1 MTGTVST
8 VDASAPGDLTP
19 AAIEAAADSIPA
31 ALRGSPQY
39 VSEGL
44 SASLGRPVVV
54 KIETANPIGAFKG
67 RGAWLAVRAAAE
79 EGRASADHPIVVAS
93 TGNFGQAVAYAG
105 RAQGIPVVVFADV
118 AANPH
123 KLERIRLLGADL
135 RVTGADFDEAREAS
149 ERFAAAG
156 EGMLLIDGGDVW
168 TAIGAGSLALEV
180 TAAIDRHDL
189 PPLEA
194 AYVPVGN
201 GALISGVATWLKH
214 AAPAVRTIGVQSEGA
229 PAMTLS
235 MEQGRAIETEAA
247 ATRAG
252 GIATR
257 VPVPEALVMMAD
269 VVDEMRLVSEQ
280 EIASATAEMVSALG
294 ITAELASGATLAAA
308 KRYPSGADGAVLLI
322 VTGSN
327 AEPPI

>member
-1 MTGTVST
+1 M
-8 VDASAPGDLTP
+8 VDARTPADLTP
-19 AAIEAAADSIPA
+19 AAIEAAAQRIPG

-39 VSEGL
+39 ISEGL
-44 SASLGRPVVV
+44 SAGLGRPVVV
-54 KIETANPIGAFKG
+54 KVETVNPIGAFKG
-67 RGAWLAVRAAAE
+67 RGAWLAVEAAAADE
-79 EGRASADHPIVVAS
+79 RATAEHPIVVAS

-105 RAQGIPVVVFADV
+105 RAQGIPVVVFADE
-118 AANPH
+118 ATNPH
-123 KLERIRLLGADL
+123 KLARIRLLGADL
-135 RVTGADFDEAREAS
+135 RITGADFDEAREAS

-168 TAIGAGSLALEV
+168 TAIGAGSLAMEV
-180 TAAIDRHDL
+180 TAAIATGDI
-189 PPLEA
+189 PPIDA

-214 AAPAVRTIGVQSEGA
+214 AAPTTRTIGVQSEGA

-235 MEQGRAIETEAA
+235 MEQGRAVETESA

-269 VVDEMRLVSEQ
+269 VVDEMRLVSEA
-280 EIASATAEMVSALG
+280 EIATATAEMVSALG

-308 KRYPSGADGAVLLI
+308 KRYPSGSDGAILLI

-327 AEPPI
+327 AEPPV

>member
-1 MTGTVST
+1 MSGHDAT
-8 VDASAPGDLTP
+8 VDASDPGALTP
-19 AAIEAAADSIPA
+19 AAIEAAAERIPA

-39 VSEGL
+39 ISEGL

-54 KIETANPIGAFKG
+54 KVESVNPIGAFKG
-67 RGAWLAVRAAAE
+67 RGAWLAVEAAAAD
-79 EGRASADHPIVVAS
+79 GRATAEHPIVVAS

-118 AANPH
+118 AANEH

-168 TAIGAGSLALEV
+168 TAIGAGSLATEV
-180 TAAIDRHDL
+180 TAAIDAGDI
-189 PPLEA
+189 PAVEA

-201 GALISGVATWLKH
+201 GALIAGTATWLKH
-214 AAPAVRTIGVQSEGA
+214 AAPAIRTIGVQSDAA

-235 MEQGRAIETEAA
+235 MEQGRAIETESA

-252 GIATR
+252 GIAIR

-269 VVDEMRLVSEQ
+269 VVDEMRLVSEA
-280 EIASATAEMVSALG
+280 EMAAATAELVRALG
-294 ITAELASGATLAAA
+294 ITAELSAGTTLAAA
-308 KRYPSGADGAVLLI
+308 RRYPSGSDGAVLLVI
-322 VTGSN
+322 TGSN
-327 AEPPI
+327 AEPPL

>member
-1 MTGTVST
+1 MI
-8 VDASAPGDLTP
+8 DPNAPADLTP
-19 AAIEAAADSIPA
+19 NAIEAAAERIPA
-31 ALRGSPQY
+31 VLRGSPQY

-54 KIETANPIGAFKG
+54 KVETVNPIGAFKG
-67 RGAWLAVRAAAE
+67 RGAWLAVEAAASD
-79 EGRASADHPIVVAS
+79 GRASADHPIVVAS

-105 RAQGIPVVVFADV
+105 RALGIPIVVFADE

-135 RVTGADFDEAREAS
+135 RVTGADFDQAREAS

-168 TAIGAGSLALEV
+168 TAIGAGSLAMEV
-180 TAAIDRHDL
+180 TKAIQSADI

-201 GALISGVATWLKH
+201 GALIAGVATWLKH
-214 AAPAVRTIGVQSEGA
+214 AAPSIRTIGVQSDGA

-235 MEQGRAIETEAA
+235 MEQGRAVETEAA

-257 VPVPEALVMMAD
+257 VPVPEALAMMAD
-269 VVDEMRLVSEQ
+269 VVDEMRLVSEA
-280 EIASATAEMVSALG
+280 EIAAATAEMVPALG
-294 ITAELASGATLAAA
+294 ITAELASGATFAAA
-308 KRYPSGADGAVLLI
+308 KRYPQASDGAVLLI
-322 VTGSN
+322 ITGSN